1 MTDEEISEVVS
12 GLLHQQFADL
22 EFDHSTVA
30 SEEDYDGSSI
40 IRVVAHF
47 RDGPVPAAVRLI
59 DAGHDI
65 RTELIKRGDE
75 RFVFLDVAFPNDHE
89 FIDEDFADEDFADE
103 GLE

>member
-1 MTDEEISEVVS
+1 MTDDEIGEVAS
-12 GLLHQQFADL
+12 KLLHRQFADL
-22 EFDHSTVA
+22 AFDRSTAV

-47 RDGPVPAAVRLI
+47 RDGPTPEAVRLI

-65 RTELIKRGDE
+65 RTELIKRGDD

-89 FIDEDFADEDFADE
+89 FVDED
-103 GLE
+103 LE